1 MMIFMRI
8 QKLLYFFFFHR
19 LLKRILGK
27 YHKLHHKK
35 NCLFHFCF
43 LFAPDIRE
51 FLEEKERIKKR
62 DEKGEKEEREDI
74 RSIPSYALTA
84 CKKLEEFK
92 KTHKMNETEKM
103 RP

>member
-1 MMIFMRI
+1 MIFMRI

-51 FLEEKERIKKR
+51 FLEEKERIKKKETKKER
-62 DEKGEKEEREDI
+62 KKREKIFGASHLMHSLHVRNL
-74 RSIPSYALTA
+74 RSLRRHT
-84 CKKLEEFK
+84 K
-92 KTHKMNETEKM
+92 
-103 RP
+103 